1 MYGPNLEAILHKRIL
16 ISINIKSRL
25 MHDALVGR
33 CAPVIYDALRRVK
46 SYRGLMANGAAVCR
60 QLAVIVLTLRNRY
73 HMLLARVEVLKNYW
87 EKLLGKIEDRSK
99 ASNDKEMDAVLRRI
113 RVIPDEVV
121 EAALRHFV
129 QKSSELHAIAF
140 LQWRLKYPKPD
151 DLGLPFSEDKLYHLI
166 DTRLKALYDSAPKKK
181 K

>member
-25 MHDALVGR
+25 MHDVLVGR
-33 CAPVIYDALRRVK
+33 CAPVIYDALRRAN
-46 SYRGLMANGAAVCR
+46 SFRGLMVKAGTVSR
-60 QLAVIVLTLRNRY
+60 QLAVLVSKLRNRY

-87 EKLLGKIEDRSK
+87 GKLLGRIEHKSK
-99 ASNDKEMDAVLRRI
+99 KENDKEMDAVLRRI

-121 EAALRHFV
+121 EAALHHFV

-166 DTRLKALYDSAPKKK
+166 DARLKALYDSTSTKKN
-181 K
+181 